1 VSAAPFNPDNVSSL
15 LRNMPEGS
23 FAASLVKVIAAEDSA
38 DTAAARLAAF
48 VDERVKEVRAQLDDR
63 TDLA

>member
-1 VSAAPFNPDNVSSL
+1 MSAPPFNHDNVGSL
-15 LRNMPEGS
+15 LRNLPEGS
-23 FAASLVKVIAAEDSA
+23 FAASLVRVIATEKSA

-48 VDERVKEVRAQLDDR
+48 VDERLKEVRAQLDDR